1 MKTLARE
8 RPLPNIFNLYTLLSV
23 LGQFAIHLTA
33 LIYVVNEAHKRIPPK
48 LVEFADLEAEFSP
61 NLVNST
67 VYIMSVTLQ
76 IATFA
81 VNYQV
86 KYTELFFKTK
96 NFFFLRDIHLWKV
109 FVRIN
114 HYFIVSYFPFHLL

>member
-8 RPLPNIFNLYTLLSV
+8 RPLPNIFNFYTLLSV
-23 LGQFAIHLTA
+23 LGQFAVHLTA
-33 LIYVVNEAHKRIPPK
+33 LIYVVNEAHKLIPPRTD
-48 LVEFADLEAEFSP
+48 EFADLEAEFAP

-67 VYIMSVTLQ
+67 VYIMSITLQ

-86 KYTELFFKTK
+86 NFDSSTNTNISCVLFSIGLSVYGKSSFE
-96 NFFFLRDIHLWKV
+96 
-109 FVRIN
+109 
-114 HYFIVSYFPFHLL
+114 

>member
-1 MKTLARE
+1 LKTLARE
-8 RPLPNIFNLYTLLSV
+8 RPLPNIFNLYTLISV
-23 LGQFAIHLTA
+23 LGQFAVHLTA

-48 LVEFADLEAEFSP
+48 SDEFADLEAEFTP
-61 NLVNST
+61 NLVNSC

-86 KYTELFFKTK
+86 RNFTIKFQFLFFVI
-96 NFFFLRDIHLWKV
+96 RVIHLWKV

-114 HYFIVSYFPFHLL
+114 HFFIVSYFHFHSL

>member
-8 RPLPNIFNLYTLLSV
+8 RPLPNIFNLYTLISV
-23 LGQFAIHLTA
+23 LGQFAVHLTA
-33 LIYVVNEAHKRIPPK
+33 LIFVVNEAHKRIPPK
-48 LVEFADLEAEFSP
+48 SEEFADLEVEFSP
-61 NLVNST
+61 NLVNSC

-86 KYTELFFKTK
+86 KEK
-96 NFFFLRDIHLWKV
+96 NTFSIKLCFLSLGLSIYGKSS
-109 FVRIN
+109 FE
-114 HYFIVSYFPFHLL
+114 